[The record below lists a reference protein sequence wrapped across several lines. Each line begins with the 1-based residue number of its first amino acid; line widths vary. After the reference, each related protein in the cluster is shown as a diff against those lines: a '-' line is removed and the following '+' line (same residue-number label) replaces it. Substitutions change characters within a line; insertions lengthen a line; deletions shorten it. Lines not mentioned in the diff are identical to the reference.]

1 MKKIDINTD
10 RSENVKYDYPD
21 YPVYIRRAF
30 LSAFPNYAADSHWH
44 DDIELIAVL
53 SGQMLYNVNGE
64 IITIN
69 EGEGIFVNAKQ
80 LHYGFSKE
88 KAECDFICILFH
100 PILLC
105 TTKMFGDKFV
115 ETVLS
120 SGIPY
125 LHLSPK
131 ICWQNKVLQYTQE
144 ICEKKDEKTAP
155 LCMQGNICLLWNEI
169 VVHSDCASKSEK
181 SPAARI
187 MTLKNMIAYIHEHYS
202 EKMTLMDIATSG
214 HISKRSCGML
224 FQQYLNKTPIEF
236 LVDYRLRKSIEL
248 LRNTDMTIL
257 EISMSVGFSSASY
270 YAETFRMYFGKSP
283 VEYRKNLVLQKG

>member
-1 MKKIDINTD
+1 MIRVDINND

-21 YPVYIRRAF
+21 YPVYIRRAL

-88 KAECDFICILFH
+88 RTECDFICILFH

-105 TTKMFGDKFV
+105 TTKMFGGKFV

-131 ICWQNKVLQYTQE
+131 ICWQNKVLQYTRE

-155 LCMQGNICLLWNEI
+155 LCIQGNICLLWNEI
-169 VVHSDCASKSEK
+169 VVHSDCASKDEK
-181 SPAARI
+181 SPTARI
-187 MTLKNMIAYIHEHYS
+187 MTLKNMITYIHEHYS
-202 EKMTLMDIATSG
+202 EKVTLARIADAG
-214 HISKRSCGML
+214 HMSKRSCGML

-248 LRNTDMTIL
+248 MKNTDMTIL
-257 EISMSVGFSSASY
+257 EISVAVGFSSASY
-270 YAETFRMYFGKSP
+270 YAETFRMHFGTSP
-283 VEYRKNLVLQKG
+283 VEYRKSLDLY